1 MSVTATARGARGRGA
16 GPGLLASPFQS
27 AARAREASCRE
38 RAWVAK
44 TSGLGLDRARA
55 TGGGAVPGGAAREE
69 SRRATRWLGLDCCTF
84 FFVRCIFRN
93 KKKSPT
99 LHTTSSASL
108 RTRSPAT
115 AAWWYGDDCLH
126 RTPDR
131 RVGGTGTRIGTN
143 TRAVANGSGQSTIK
157 IRFST
162 VPPQSFTCSFAG
174 FRPNTSDPILFNIFV

>member
-1 MSVTATARGARGRGA
+1 MDSRHRPGPAPPPSSPPPSSPPAPRSASPAGFCLCAAGVLPVSVTATARGARGRGA

-126 RTPDR
+126 RTPDP
-131 RVGGTGTRIGTN
+131 
-143 TRAVANGSGQSTIK
+143 GSSEEHYEMEIMMLIQ
-157 IRFST
+157 
-162 VPPQSFTCSFAG
+162 
-174 FRPNTSDPILFNIFV
+174 